1 MHLIKPNQVTHS
13 KHRSELIVCEGK
25 LTVNALC
32 GGTGQLNPRREHG
45 VVSMAEILK
54 SKADPITRD
63 RELQCSDWPEERSAF
78 QELSEFNRFVE
89 VF

>member
-1 MHLIKPNQVTHS
+1 
-13 KHRSELIVCEGK
+13 
-25 LTVNALC
+25 
-32 GGTGQLNPRREHG
+32 
-45 VVSMAEILK
+45 MAEILK